1 MSTCL
6 LFKAFNVK
14 IKPESSGRKHL
25 FAFDYLMW
33 FVKPK
38 HADFFFIYIT
48 RSKSVSPV
56 CIEAEMQVS
65 NKGLDL

>member
-1 MSTCL
+1 
-6 LFKAFNVK
+6 
-14 IKPESSGRKHL
+14 
-25 FAFDYLMW
+25 MW

-65 NKGLDL
+65 NKGLDLWNQNISEASKQQVSLHAFFFPTINI